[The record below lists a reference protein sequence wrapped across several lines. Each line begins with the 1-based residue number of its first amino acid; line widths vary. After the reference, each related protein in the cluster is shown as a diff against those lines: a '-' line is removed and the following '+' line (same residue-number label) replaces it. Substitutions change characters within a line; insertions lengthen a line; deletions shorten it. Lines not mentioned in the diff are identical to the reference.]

1 MNNSNDLSKNLRTI
15 NYKFKFSEDNEK
27 EFTIQM
33 DSKTLDI
40 MEPPCDSYPE
50 WAKLEYQKC
59 SNCPLNEEEH
69 EYCPIAMKLVGT
81 VDFFCKPLEFT
92 DIDLTVETPERT
104 FSKRTDLK
112 SAAVSLIGIYMA
124 TSGCPIMDKLRPM
137 ARHHLPLATTP
148 ETTYRSISNYLIAQ
162 YLLAHQGKEPDWEL
176 KNMGELY
183 DAIKTV
189 NTHFRERLLKISSK
203 DYALSAILTL
213 DAYAYYINLSL
224 IGDTFYTI
232 ESLFDEDLQT
242 KKISFDSQQEEE
254 NNSGNIKTY
263 QYQFSFSNNYI
274 KEFTFDI
281 DDETLSLINTQKS
294 SLPSWTKLSCQKCP
308 NCPLDESQYPY
319 CPAAAGIAEAV
330 ESLSE
335 TLSIKES
342 DVTVKTAERNFVK
355 HTSPAEGLSSMMNF
369 VMISSGCPVLN
380 KLKPFVR
387 NYLPFETNEEQI
399 YRSLGMYLLCQKFSA
414 KSKDNP
420 DWTLNSFKNFFEE
433 INIVGESFCSRL
445 GEIALDTESL
455 SLLTRLD
462 CLTKYSDFLISEE
475 NICDLKKLFEK
486 NYQ

>member
-1 MNNSNDLSKNLRTI
+1 MDNSNSSRTI
-15 NYKFKFSEDNEK
+15 SYKFKFSEDNEQDFVVK
-27 EFTIQM
+27 M

-40 MEPPCDSYPE
+40 IDSPKDSYPE

-59 SNCPLNEEEH
+59 SNCPLNEKEH

-81 VDFFCKPLEFT
+81 VDFFCKPLEFK
-92 DIDLTVETPERT
+92 DVDLSVETPERT
-104 FSKRTDLK
+104 FSKKVDLK

-162 YLLAHQGKEPDWEL
+162 YLLTHQGKEPDWEL
-176 KNMGELY
+176 KNLGEIY
-183 DAIKTV
+183 DAIKIV

-242 KKISFDSQQEEE
+242 KIISFDPPQKTE
-254 NNSGNIKTY
+254 NGSSDINT
-263 QYQFSFSNNYI
+263 YQFSFSNNYVT
-274 KEFTFDI
+274 EFTFDI
-281 DDETLSLINTQKS
+281 DAETLSLHNTPKS
-294 SLPSWTKLSCQKCP
+294 SVPSWTKLSCQKCP

-319 CPAAAGIAEAV
+319 CPAATGIAEAI

-335 TLSIKES
+335 TLAIEEA
-342 DVTVKTAERNFVK
+342 DVTVKTAERDFK
-355 HTSPAEGLSSMMNF
+355 KRTSVAEGLSSMISL
-369 VMISSGCPVLN
+369 VMVSSGCPVLS
-380 KLKPFVR
+380 KLKPLVR
-387 NYLPFETNEEQI
+387 NYLPFETPEEQI
-399 YRSLGMYLLCQKFSA
+399 YRSLGMYLLHQKFST

-420 DWTLNSFKNFFEE
+420 DWTLNNLTKFFEE
-433 INIVGESFCSRL
+433 INITNESFCSRL
-445 GEIALDTESL
+445 REITIEKDSL
-455 SLLTRLD
+455 NILTKLD
-462 CLTKYSDFLISEE
+462 CFTKYIGFKVSEE
-475 NICDLKKLFEK
+475 NIRDLQKLFEK
-486 NYQ
+486 SFQ